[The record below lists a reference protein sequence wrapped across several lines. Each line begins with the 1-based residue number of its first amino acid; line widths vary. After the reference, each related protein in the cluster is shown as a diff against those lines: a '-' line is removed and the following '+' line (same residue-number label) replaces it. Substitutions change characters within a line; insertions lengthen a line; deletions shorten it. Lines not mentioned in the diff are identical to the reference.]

1 MIFSI
6 RVSGAKHSNAKNPSI
21 QIKQSN
27 ILPWSY
33 NNSMLLPK
41 QSHTDKIKATKHSR
55 VGFLGFLMVTRGVGF
70 NKFA

>member
-6 RVSGAKHSNAKNPSI
+6 RISGTRHSNGKNPSI

-27 ILPWSY
+27 NLPWSN
-33 NNSMLLPK
+33 NNSMILPK